1 MEPDRWKQVDNLL
14 QSVLAHPHR
23 ERDRFLRRMCS
34 GDEALEQEV
43 RSLLRSLEEADSF
56 LENPAFE
63 VAARALAVPREGDA
77 LESIGDPARPEA
89 RLLPRQIGRYR
100 VVRLLGEGGMG
111 VVYEAVQEHPH
122 RTVALKVVK
131 PGLESSLLRR
141 FEHESQALARLQHP
155 GIAQI
160 YEAGVADTGFGP
172 QPYFAMEFIQ
182 GQPLREYIDA
192 RHLNVRDRLGL
203 MVKICEAVEHAH
215 KRGLIHRD
223 LKPGNILVDETG
235 QPKILDFGVA
245 RAIASEAQVTGQT
258 HAGQLLGTLE
268 YMSPE
273 QALADP
279 MEIDT
284 RSDVYALGVILYE
297 TLAGRRPYQLS
308 PRLHEAVLTIREQD
322 PAPLSSVSGQYRG
335 DIETIVAKA
344 LEKDKARRYGSAAE
358 LAEDIRRHL
367 ADEPILARPASTAY
381 QLRKFVL
388 RNKPLVAGVGAVF
401 VVLLAGVVASTWQA
415 ARATRAQQTAI
426 QERDRAAAAERSASS
441 QRDRALLAE
450 QTAKAAEAQALQER
464 NRAIAEKQRADTESA
479 IAIAVNDFLRNDL
492 LAQAGASTQAGL
504 GAKPDRD
511 LKVRTALDRAAKRIQ
526 GKFPSQPLVEA
537 SIRQTIGST
546 YLDLGSLT
554 EAQRE
559 LERAVDVRR
568 RLLGEQHKD
577 TLESL
582 SWLANVLQ
590 EQGRYSQAE
599 ALHTDILAIQRRTL
613 GEQHRETLSGMN
625 SLASVFRSE
634 GKYSQA
640 AALASRTLETQ
651 RRRLGEKHPDTL
663 STTINLARIRMEQ
676 GDYPQAETL
685 LTNAMQSRK
694 QVLGEEHPDTLS
706 SMDLLALVYRS
717 EGKYKPAEQ
726 LSEKTLEVRRRVLG
740 EEHPAT
746 VDTMNSLGLLYRI
759 DGNYKQSEELLSR
772 ALEIGR
778 RTLGEEHPAT
788 LTAMNELPGVY
799 WVEGRYTDAEPLY
812 AKVLEIQ
819 RRLLG
824 DEHQETLSITNNLAL
839 VYLSEGKYPEAEPLL
854 SRVLEVRRRTL
865 PEGHPDTLRTMNN
878 LAVAYMSEGKYAEAE
893 SLYVKVRELQ
903 KPKLGRDH
911 PDTLLSTN
919 NLAGL
924 YLHEGKYEQA
934 EALYSES
941 VDGRRRTLGEQNPD
955 TLVSMN
961 DYAALLERKG
971 DLVRSLDLFANVLEA
986 RRQVL
991 GAQHPV
997 TAGTLMSLGR
1007 VLLKQQKYAEA
1018 EPLLR
1023 EAAGVLEKK
1032 TPEAWPRFNT
1042 ENMLGAALAG
1052 QGKYQDA
1059 EPMLLSGY
1067 EGLVARESLIPFP
1080 LQVNIE
1086 QAGQRI
1092 VQLYSDW
1099 GKAEQAAAWREK
1111 LHLPK

>member
-1 MEPDRWKQVDNLL
+1 MHPERWTEIDNLF
-14 QSVLAHPHR
+14 QSALERPTNQR
-23 ERDRFLRRMCS
+23 EEFLREACA
-34 GDEALEQEV
+34 GDEELEREV
-43 RSLLRSLEEADSF
+43 RSLLAAGKEAASF
-56 LENPAFE
+56 LLNPAIE
-63 VAARALAVPREGDA
+63 VAAQAMAAERAGTRDGEDETAPGH
-77 LESIGDPARPEA
+77 I
-89 RLLPRQIGRYR
+89 LPGQIGRYR
-100 VVRLLGEGGMG
+100 VLRLLGEGGMG

-131 PGLESSLLRR
+131 PGLDSSLLRR

-172 QPYFAMEFIQ
+172 QPYFAMEFIH
-182 GQPLREYIDA
+182 GQPLHKYTEA
-192 RHLNVRDRLGL
+192 HHLKVKERLDL
-203 MVKICEAVEHAH
+203 MGKICQAVEHAH
-215 KRGLIHRD
+215 QRGLIHRD

-245 RAIASEAQVTGQT
+245 RVTDSDTQVTRQT
-258 HAGQLLGTLE
+258 DVGQLVGTLE

-273 QALADP
+273 QVLADP

-297 TLAGRRPYQLS
+297 MLAGRRPYKLS
-308 PRLHEAVLTIREQD
+308 QRLHEAVLTIREED

-358 LAEDIRRHL
+358 LAEDIQRHL
-367 ADEPILARPASTAY
+367 ADEPILARPASAAY
-381 QLRKFVL
+381 QLRKFAR
-388 RNKPLVAGVGAVF
+388 RNKPLVAGVAAVF
-401 VVLLAGVVASTWQA
+401 AVLVAGVVASTWEATQA
-415 ARATRAQQTAI
+415 RR
-426 QERDRAAAAERSASS
+426 ERDRAAAAERLASS
-441 QRDRALLAE
+441 QRDRALFSQ
-450 QTAKAAEAQALQER
+450 QTAKAAEARALEER
-464 NRAIAEKQRADTESA
+464 NRVIAEKNRADTESA
-479 IAIAVNDFLRNDL
+479 IAIAVNNFLRNDL
-492 LAQAGASTQAGL
+492 LAQAGARTQAVL

-511 LKVRTALDRAAKRIQ
+511 LKVRTALDRAAKRIE

-582 SWLANVLQ
+582 NSLANVLQ
-590 EQGRYSQAE
+590 EQGRYPQAE
-599 ALHTDILAIQRRTL
+599 ALNTEILAIERRTL
-613 GEQHRETLSGMN
+613 GDQHRDTLSGMN

-634 GKYSQA
+634 GKYDPA
-640 AALASRTLETQ
+640 AALAGAALEMQ
-651 RRRLGEKHPDTL
+651 RRLLGEKHPDTL
-663 STTINLARIRMEQ
+663 STTVNLARIKMEQ

-685 LTNAMQSRK
+685 LTDAMRLRK

-706 SMDLLALVYRS
+706 SMDLLSLVYRS
-717 EGKYKPAEQ
+717 EGKYKQAEQ
-726 LSEKTLEVRRRVLG
+726 LSEQTLGVRRRVLG
-740 EEHPAT
+740 PEHPAT

-759 DGNYKQSEELLSR
+759 DGNYKQAEELLSQ

-778 RTLGEEHPAT
+778 RTLGEEHPTT

-799 WVEGRYTDAEPLY
+799 WVEGRYADAEPLY
-812 AKVLEIQ
+812 TKVLEIQ

-824 DEHQETLSITNNLAL
+824 AEHQETLSITNNLAL
-839 VYLSEGKYPEAEPLL
+839 VYLSEGKYPEGEPLL
-854 SRVLEVRRRTL
+854 KKVLDARRRTL

-878 LAVAYMSEGKYAEAE
+878 LAVTYLSEGKYVQAEP
-893 SLYVKVRELQ
+893 LYVEARELQ
-903 KPKLGRDH
+903 RRKLGQDH

-941 VDGRRRTLGEQNPD
+941 IDGRRRTLGEHNPD
-955 TLVSMN
+955 TLISMN
-961 DYAALLERKG
+961 DFAALLERRG
-971 DLVRSLDLFANVLEA
+971 DLVRARDLFAKVLEA

-991 GAQHPV
+991 GPEHPV
-997 TAGTLMSLGR
+997 TASTLVSLGR
-1007 VLLKQQKYAEA
+1007 VLSKQQQYTEA
-1018 EPLLR
+1018 EPPLR
-1023 EAAGVLEKK
+1023 EALRVLEKK
-1032 TPEAWPRFNT
+1032 TPEAWTRFNG

-1052 QGKYQDA
+1052 QGKYQEA

-1067 EGLVARESLIPFP
+1067 EGLVARESSIPFP
-1080 LQVNIE
+1080 LLINIE

-1092 VQLYSDW
+1092 VQLYRDW
-1099 GKAEQAAAWREK
+1099 GKAEQVTAWQKK
-1111 LHLPK
+1111 LHLPQ